1 MSELAK
7 QLEGFRYETCSEARL
22 QLGIWHALGFLNHPA
37 EREVQVSCGRLDF
50 LTEDGVAIEVKLHG
64 TTNDLLR
71 QLQRYAQLDEVKEL
85 LVVTTRHRL
94 AQLPMTLSGK
104 PVSVALLLGSVL

>member
-1 MSELAK
+1 MKLAK
-7 QLEGFRYETCSEARL
+7 QLEGFRYNMANEKQV
-22 QLGIWHALGFLNHPA
+22 QLGVANALEILGVTA
-37 EREVQVSCGRLDF
+37 DREVCVSCGRLDF
-50 LTEDGVAIEVKLHG
+50 LTEEGTAIEVKLHG